1 MNRVMKEAEAVDS
14 FDNSA
19 GNCGV
24 VPWNREDE
32 GEGGKERINILLMEA
47 E

>member
-14 FDNSA
+14 FDNGA
-19 GNCGV
+19 GNRGV

-32 GEGGKERINILLMEA
+32 GEGEKERINILLMEA